1 MVDQR
6 LTTLL
11 QTDVPQ
17 FSRLYESM
25 NYSLLAGGKRLRPV
39 LFLATLEA
47 LGKDPEPY
55 LDVACA
61 LECVHTYS
69 LIHDDLPCMDN
80 DDLRRGKPTNHVVY
94 GAGLA
99 TLAGDGLLTFAFELM
114 WHARPGWTQISCAS
128 ASLCLPEQP
137 DRPVWSAVRLL
148 TWKVKGISLSAL
160 TG

>member
-6 LTTLL
+6 LATLL

-47 LGKDPEPY
+47 LGKNPAEY

-69 LIHDDLPCMDN
+69 LIHDDLPCMDD
-80 DDLRRGKPTNHVVY
+80 DDLRRGKP
-94 GAGLA
+94 G
-99 TLAGDGLLTFAFELM
+99 
-114 WHARPGWTQISCAS
+114 PGNSGRGRA
-128 ASLCLPEQP
+128 ADFCL
-137 DRPVWSAVRLL
+137 
-148 TWKVKGISLSAL
+148 
-160 TG
+160 